1 MGWIRDPEKFI
12 PNPGVKKK
20 HRIPELDPQN
30 WKKSPVSHS
39 TTKARKIIRS
49 NNQFTKK
56 KKNYPFTAQSQ
67 KKTLI
72 QLTANQLT
80 LGVFDL

>member
-56 KKNYPFTAQSQ
+56 KKIIPSPRSHKKNIDSADSQS
-67 KKTLI
+67 TNFGSL
-72 QLTANQLT
+72 
-80 LGVFDL
+80 